1 MTNWLANWARQSSK
15 PNVIRKEDRRRRF
28 GIESLEGRQLLAPL
42 AWSPGIALPEAR
54 DQAAAVADGGAVYL
68 LGGPTQ
74 QVLRLASDGQSW
86 TSGTQLDDPRRNLA
100 AARLADG
107 HLLAY
112 GGEKNEALEA
122 AFLYD
127 FYDRDNSD
135 DASNMSTPRT
145 QLAFAAD
152 GQGRAYAFGG
162 LNEEQQVLSSAERYD
177 VASDTWSSIASLPS
191 ARVGATAAADILG
204 HIYVFGGGTSNSA
217 ASVTSTAY
225 RYDVAANSWTSIAA
239 MPVAVRS
246 AVAVTGPN
254 GKLYVLGG
262 RAAGGVTD
270 TVQSYDYVHGT
281 WAIETSLPQPL
292 SFAAATT
299 DDLGRIMLLG
309 GRNAAG
315 NPIADVWVSQKLADP
330 DAPPEIISAAPAA
343 VYATDTFRYQI
354 AALANPLP
362 TYAVVEAPAG
372 LAVEAATGLVTWT
385 PTKEQIGGH
394 MVTIRA
400 TNFSGATDHM
410 FTISVNDPTPAIS
423 SPPVLTAATSQT
435 YGFQIT
441 SSGFPMPAYELVQ
454 APTGMTVSPGG
465 FVAWTPGG
473 DQVGAHDVVIRASNV
488 NGAAEQAFTVVV
500 ADGAPP
506 TAPPNLQILGT
517 SNTSA
522 TLAWDAA
529 TDNVGVTGYRVYRT
543 TRCGWRGSRT
553 CYVRLKDGVTE
564 TTATLENLTSG
575 ASYTF
580 VVTAFDAAGNES
592 AKTSRLLATT
602 TRPPTI
608 NYLYGTQNAA
618 IQAYAAHAMPTFTVY
633 ASGVP
638 KPTTSLVSGPEGLT
652 YDPTTGRVNWTPTDA
667 QVGVQTAT
675 FQAVNSVGTAEVV
688 ATFSVAANLP
698 RISSTF
704 TYFGLTYPS
713 LFAVEGDPFELQLS
727 DTFSGAPVEWSIV
740 SGPTGMTV
748 DATTGAVAWTPT
760 EGDAIAGTGSAT
772 FRATNYA
779 GATDRTVEFPIYPAG
794 TDKQPPS
801 VIADGIVVSNIDLN
815 RATASWPAASDN
827 LAVAGYKI
835 TAYWQFR
842 SRGLHTRYV
851 RFDAE
856 GEATMFDMTGLTAGK
871 QYTLY
876 IQAYDASGNVA
887 AIGQRVQFVTT
898 ADPSFP
904 RLTYAFSG
912 GKYRAI
918 VEEPMTIQ
926 LTDTNP
932 IGGSTFELVA
942 GPTGMSVDATT
953 GLVTWTPT
961 YDQVGYAPATFRAT
975 NAFGSRDVQVNFPV
989 YFTGPVL
996 GVGVS
1001 AGTAHWTP
1009 PADAS
1014 RVAGYKVYLS
1024 WSVGGRQRGSA
1035 VYTTVGSGTSFTFP
1049 FLVGGPVLFKAR
1061 VSAYDAAGN
1070 VGAPYYPAVS
1080 FLKPQ

>member
-1 MTNWLANWARQSSK
+1 MTVRLVSGLGRSMKTSIAGKHVA
-15 PNVIRKEDRRRRF
+15 RRRYGF
-28 GIESLEGRQLLAPL
+28 ESLEDRQLLAPL
-42 AWSPGIALPEAR
+42 AWTPGVALPQPR
-54 DQAAAVADGGAVYL
+54 DQAAAVADDSAVYV

-74 QVLRLASDGQSW
+74 DVLRLATDGGNW
-86 TSGTQLDDPRRNLA
+86 TSGTQLDDPRRSLA

-107 HLLAY
+107 HFLAY

-145 QLAFAAD
+145 QLAFAD
-152 GQGRAYAFGG
+152 DDQGRAYAIGG
-162 LNEEQQVLSSAERYD
+162 LNEEGLVLSSAERYD
-177 VASDTWSSIASLPS
+177 SATDVWSAIAALPS
-191 ARVGATAAADILG
+191 PRVGATAATDILG
-204 HIYVFGGGTSNSA
+204 HIYVFGGGPSNSA

-225 RYDVAANSWTSIAA
+225 RYTVATNSWSAIAA
-239 MPVAVRS
+239 MPTAVRN

-254 GKLYVLGG
+254 GKIYVLGG

-281 WAIETSLPQPL
+281 WTVETHLPEPL

-299 DDLGRIMLLG
+299 DELGRIVLIG

-315 NPIADVWVSQKLADP
+315 SAVSDVWLSQKLADP
-330 DAPPEIISAAPAA
+330 DTPPQIISAAPAT
-343 VYATDTFRYQI
+343 VYATDTYRYQI

-362 TYAVVEAPAG
+362 TYEVVDGPAG
-372 LAVEAATGLVTWT
+372 LAVGASTGLVTWT
-385 PTKEQIGGH
+385 PTKPQIGGH

-400 TNFSGATDHM
+400 TNFAGATDHA
-410 FTISVNDPTPAIS
+410 FTISVNDPAPSIS
-423 SPPVLTAATSQT
+423 SAAPLVAATSQG
-435 YGFQIT
+435 YGYQIT
-441 SSGFPMPAYELVQ
+441 SSGFPMPAYALLQSPV
-454 APTGMTVSPGG
+454 GMTVSPGG

-473 DQVGAHDVVIRASNV
+473 DQVGAHDVVVRASNV
-488 NGAAEQAFTVVV
+488 NGAVEQAFTIVV
-500 ADGAPP
+500 ADGAAPS
-506 TAPPNLQILGT
+506 APPNLQLVGT
-517 SNTSA
+517 TNTSA
-522 TLAWDAA
+522 ALAWDAA
-529 TDNVGVTGYRVYRT
+529 ADNVGVAGYRVYRT

-553 CYVRLKDGVTE
+553 CYVRLKDNVAD
-564 TTATLENLTSG
+564 TTATLDNLNSG

-592 AKTSRLLATT
+592 LKTSRLSATT

-608 NYLYGTQNAA
+608 NYLYGSQNAT
-618 IQAYAAHAMPTFTVY
+618 IQAYATHAVPTYSVY

-638 KPTTSLVSGPEGLT
+638 KPTTSLVSGPDGLT
-652 YDPTTGRVNWTPTDA
+652 YDPVTGRVDWTPSDD

-675 FQAVNSVGTAEVV
+675 FQAVNSVGTAEVT
-688 ATFSVAANLP
+688 ATFNVAPNLP
-698 RISSTF
+698 RIASKF
-704 TYFGLTYPS
+704 TYFGLTYSSP
-713 LFAVEGDPFELQLS
+713 FAVEGDPFELQLS
-727 DTFSGAPVEWSIV
+727 DTFSGAPIEWSV
-740 SGPTGMTV
+740 VAGPAGMDV
-748 DATTGAVAWTPT
+748 DAATGAVAWTPT
-760 EGDAIAGTGSAT
+760 EDDAIAGEGTAT
-772 FRATNYA
+772 LRATNYA
-779 GATDRTVEFPIYPAG
+779 GATDLMVSYLIYPAG

-815 RATASWPAASDN
+815 RATVSWPAADDN
-827 LAVAGYKI
+827 IAVAGYKI

-842 SRGLHTRYV
+842 SRGLHTHYA

-856 GEATMFDMTGLTAGK
+856 GEGTMFDMTGLTAGK
-871 QYTLY
+871 HYTLY

-887 AIGQRVQFVTT
+887 AVGQRVQFVTT
-898 ADPSFP
+898 ADPNFP
-904 RLTYAFSG
+904 RLNYAFSDS
-912 GKYRAI
+912 KYQAI
-918 VEEPMTIQ
+918 VDRPMTIQ

-932 IGGSTFELVA
+932 IGGSTFEIISGPA
-942 GPTGMSVDATT
+942 GMMIDAAT
-953 GLVTWTPT
+953 GLVSWTPT

-975 NAFGSRDVQVNFPV
+975 NAFGTRDVQVSFPV

-1009 PADAS
+1009 PADSS
-1014 RVAGYKVYLS
+1014 RMAGYKVYLS

-1035 VYTTVGSGTSFTFP
+1035 VYTTVGAGTSFTFP

-1070 VGAPYYPAVS
+1070 VGAAYYPVVS
-1080 FLKPQ
+1080 FLKP